1 MLQSI
6 DKKYKYFFFG
16 FLFILLSTVNNT
28 NVINSFNFTPK
39 VKNIEVF
46 GLKRDINEE
55 IKYKLEFLKHK
66 NIYNIDKKKII
77 NILNKYS
84 FIDKYKVSKIYPSK
98 IIIHLTE
105 TDYLAK
111 TMVNNVK
118 YVVGSNG
125 KLIDVKYAQD
135 KIQLPNIFGNFSGKS
150 FINLIKQINNTNFN
164 YNEVNNFYYFP
175 SKRWDIEMKSNLV
188 IKLPKDDLENSFN
201 KLNKILTNSK
211 LNNSKIID
219 LRVPGQ
225 LIILDE

>member
-46 GLKRDINEE
+46 GLKIDINEE
-55 IKYKLEFLKHK
+55 IRDKMEFLKHK
-66 NIYNIDKKKII
+66 NIYNIDEKKITH
-77 NILNKYS
+77 ILNKYS

-211 LNNSKIID
+211 FNDIKIID

>member
-28 NVINSFNFTPK
+28 NIINSFNFTPK

-164 YNEVNNFYYFP
+164 YNEVNSFYHFP
-175 SKRWDIEMKSNLV
+175 GKRWDIEMKSNLV

-211 LNNSKIID
+211 FNDIKIID